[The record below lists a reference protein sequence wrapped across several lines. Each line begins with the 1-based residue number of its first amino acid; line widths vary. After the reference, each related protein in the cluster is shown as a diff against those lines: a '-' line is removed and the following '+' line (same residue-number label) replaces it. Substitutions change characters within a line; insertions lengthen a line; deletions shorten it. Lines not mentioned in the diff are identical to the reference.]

1 MSQTIKTKFKY
12 ADDSTRIYAFDCE
25 DSLVA
30 GVKLKILAINESLI
44 GGTDGGLSS
53 FFVSD
58 AGENFVLI
66 DGATIESSTVVP
78 LIIAPNL

>member
-1 MSQTIKTKFKY
+1 MRTVKTRFLY
-12 ADDSTRIYAFDCE
+12 ADSDTRLYSFDCE
-25 DSLVA
+25 NSLA
-30 GVKLKILAINESLI
+30 ADVKDNILAINASLKAS
-44 GGTDGGLSS
+44 TDGGLAE

-78 LIIAPNL
+78 LTIAPNS